1 MPHQRI
7 IFECCRANHISEKGF
22 KPINIYDT
30 FQEETVKTVVK
41 SQDRVF
47 INISAGYWKSADIGI
62 VVANICENIV
72 GVDNVN
78 IIISGVDPN
87 LQWCLLWKNFQQD
100 DDMNILISKYK
111 TFCVNNKTG
120 KGFDELRN
128 C

>member
-7 IFECCRANHISEKGF
+7 VFECCQANHISEEGF

-30 FQEETVKTVVK
+30 SVVK

-47 INISAGYWKSADIGI
+47 INISAGYWRSADIGI
-62 VVANICENIV
+62 VVANICEQIV
-72 GVDNVN
+72 GADNVN

-100 DDMNILISKYK
+100 DDMKNLIRKYLWAM
-111 TFCVNNKTG
+111 VWA
-120 KGFDELRN
+120 D
-128 C
+128 